1 MLREILNFALYG
13 LPAWVA
19 ALCALLP
26 LLRERRKYKRA
37 DGKRKK

>member
-19 ALCALLP
+19 ALCALWP
-26 LLRERRKYKRA
+26 LVSERRKHKRA
-37 DGKRKK
+37 DGKREK